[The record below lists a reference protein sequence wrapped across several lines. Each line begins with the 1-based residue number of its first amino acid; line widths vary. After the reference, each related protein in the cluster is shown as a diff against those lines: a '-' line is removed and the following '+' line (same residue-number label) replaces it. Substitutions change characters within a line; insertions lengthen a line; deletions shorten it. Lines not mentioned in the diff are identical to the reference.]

1 MALPLTLQERVEQAF
16 RDALDQTATRSSLAW
31 FGETIDAVRRQL
43 HEPMRVAIGGRIKAG
58 KSTMTN
64 ALLGETLV
72 PTGREELTFNVNR
85 LRYGDRREL
94 VVHYRDGRP
103 DEHRSLEELE
113 GLTRR
118 REQNQQ
124 ALSGIDH
131 IEVLYDNELLREFNL
146 IDTPGLESYF
156 SEDSQNTLD
165 FLGLSAAEVNAQ
177 SEREAR
183 NADAILWLFSR
194 SLAGSEQELVGEFT
208 GPALGNASPI
218 NAIGVLTRIDHL
230 YSPEIDDPMQAGRQI
245 CARLHNEPGVKRR
258 FYALRPVSGLI
269 GVGAQTLQPGDLTAI
284 KNLASLGDEQ
294 LRDLLR
300 NAKRFVQR
308 EDEDVPVAAGERK
321 QLFDRLGAYGIL
333 LAARVARDGGK
344 DPSRLASELLQRSGV
359 AELRELIVRH
369 FGRRA
374 YLIKLST
381 ALRGA
386 RRVCFAGR
394 QATGIDASDR
404 AVVDEVARAFEAL
417 QEQEHGFAEL
427 DALRAYYAGR
437 LSFSEPDAGELLRV
451 AGENGMSIYA
461 RLGLQ
466 AGSTPEQLAATAEE
480 RLRYWHARSN
490 DFGMDR
496 KTLRAARVVARSYE
510 RELHRA
516 RQLQVIAS
524 EY

>member
-1 MALPLTLQERVEQAF
+1 MALPLNLQEKVEQAF
-16 RDALDQTATRSSLAW
+16 RDALDHTAGRRSLAG
-31 FGETIDAVRRQL
+31 FGEALAATQQQL
-43 HEPMRVAIGGRIKAG
+43 HEPMRVALGGRIKAG

-64 ALLGETLV
+64 ALLGEILV

-85 LRYGDRREL
+85 LRYGERREL
-94 VVHYRDGRP
+94 VVHYRDHRP
-103 DEHRSLEELE
+103 DEHRSLEELQD
-113 GLTRR
+113 LTRR

-165 FLGLSAAEVNAQ
+165 FLNLSPTEVNAE

-218 NAIGVLTRIDHL
+218 NAIGVLTRVDL
-230 YSPEIDDPMQAGRQI
+230 YASDADDPMQKGREI
-245 CARLHNEPGVKRR
+245 CTRLHDEPGVKRR

-269 GVGAQTLQPGDLTAI
+269 GAGAQTLAPDDLAAI
-284 KNLASLGDEQ
+284 RTLASLGDED

-308 EDEDVPVAAGERK
+308 DDEDVPIAADERK
-321 QLFDRLGAYGIL
+321 QLFGRLGTYGIL
-333 LAARVARDGGK
+333 LAARIARNGGE
-344 DPSRLASELLQRSGV
+344 DPARLTAELLQQSGV
-359 AELRELIVRH
+359 DELRKLVVSH

-381 ALRGA
+381 ALR
-386 RRVCFAGR
+386 RVR
-394 QATGIDASDR
+394 QACFLERQRPTSTPATVRSS
-404 AVVDEVARAFEAL
+404 ATSPAL
-417 QEQEHGFAEL
+417 SK
-427 DALRAYYAGR
+427 RCR
-437 LSFSEPDAGELLRV
+437 S
-451 AGENGMSIYA
+451 
-461 RLGLQ
+461 
-466 AGSTPEQLAATAEE
+466 GSTGSPSSTRSGRTTQDGCRSASPTPTSCCGSRASTA
-480 RLRYWHARSN
+480 
-490 DFGMDR
+490 
-496 KTLRAARVVARSYE
+496 
-510 RELHRA
+510 
-516 RQLQVIAS
+516 
-524 EY
+524 

>member
-1 MALPLTLQERVEQAF
+1 MALPLSLQDRVERAF
-16 RDALDQTATRSSLAW
+16 CEALHQVAARPSLAR
-31 FGETIDAVRRQL
+31 FGEAIDVARRQL
-43 HEPMRVAIGGRIKAG
+43 HEPMRVALGGRIKAG
-58 KSTMTN
+58 KSTMAN
-64 ALLGETLV
+64 AFLGEILV

-85 LRYGDRREL
+85 LRYGERREL
-94 VVHYRDGRP
+94 VVHYRDDRP

-113 GLTRR
+113 ELTRR
-118 REQNQQ
+118 REQNRE

-165 FLGLSAAEVNAQ
+165 FLNLSPAEVNAE

-183 NADAILWLFSR
+183 NADAVLWLFTR

-218 NAIGVLTRIDHL
+218 NAIGVLTRTDL
-230 YSPEIDDPMQAGRQI
+230 YWGDVDDPMQTGRQI
-245 CARLHNEPGVKRR
+245 CSRLHDEPGVKRR
-258 FYALRPVSGLI
+258 FYALRPASGLI
-269 GVGAQTLQPGDLTAI
+269 GAGAQTLGPEDLAAI
-284 KNLASLGDEQ
+284 GGLASLGDER

-308 EDEDVPVAAGERK
+308 KDEDIPVAPGERK

-333 LAARVARDGGK
+333 LATRIARDGGQ
-344 DPSRLASELLQRSGV
+344 DPNRLTAELLQRSGIG
-359 AELRELIVRH
+359 ELRELVISH

-374 YLIKLST
+374 YLIKLTT
-381 ALRGA
+381 ALRRVRVA
-386 RRVCFAGR
+386 CFVERRA
-394 QATGIDASDR
+394 ADASDR
-404 AVVDEVARAFEAL
+404 AAVDDVARAFEAL

-437 LSFSEPDAGELLRV
+437 LSFGESDAGELLRIV
-451 AGENGMSIYA
+451 GEDGTSIYA
-461 RLGLQ
+461 RLGLD
-466 AGSTPEQLAATAEE
+466 AGGTPEQLAATAEE
-480 RLRYWHARSN
+480 RLRYWRARSN

-496 KTLRAARVVARSYE
+496 KTLRAARVMARSYE
-510 RELHRA
+510 RALHRA
-516 RQLQVIAS
+516 RQLQAMAS